1 MNASLRLPVIT
12 IASPVP
18 GFPVWGLTQGS
29 KQNGSPETLGLGFDL
44 YQRVSGFP
52 CSTPCIKAVLCVKG
66 LPVVWWTRPLLTSV
80 LTPVFGFLPPGCLFP
95 YV

>member
-66 LPVVWWTRPLLTSV
+66 LPVVGPDPSS
-80 LTPVFGFLPPGCLFP
+80 PVS
-95 YV
+95 